1 MKIRTISYNN
11 HKQAFEV
18 HLRGRVLDFPYVKA
32 IPQPTPQDPIMGVAV
47 DPELGRE
54 GFSYVLAS
62 GVSGTIHLDHVLAYH
77 QDPGYLRDLL
87 LYQLT
92 LAAQERVRAS
102 GLAKRAICRR
112 LGTSATQLYRL
123 LDQTNYRKSV
133 DQLLHLLHVLDSD
146 VHFVVTDRPRR
157 TAHAA

>member
-1 MKIRTISYNN
+1 MKIRTVSYNN

-18 HLRGRVLDFPYVKA
+18 SLRGRVVDFPYVKA
-32 IPQPTPQDPIMGVAV
+32 VPQPTTQNPIMGVAV

-54 GFSYVLAS
+54 GFTFVLAS
-62 GVSGTIHLDHVLAYH
+62 GVSGTIHLDQVLEYH

-92 LAAQERVRAS
+92 LAAQQRVGTS
-102 GLAKRAICRR
+102 GLSKRAICRR

-133 DQLLHLLHVLDSD
+133 DQVLHLLHALDSE
-146 VHFVVTDRPRR
+146 VHFVVTDKPR
-157 TAHAA
+157 HAA